1 MERIT
6 SKSIQVVK
14 NRSYMKAIRA
24 LMGYGQYTV
33 VRKMKDP
40 SIIRESEISVL
51 DGKIG
56 LKHLWE
62 TYGNYYEREINDS
75 ELDDDI
81 KEVMRT
87 LLEAWRRA

>member
-6 SKSIQVVK
+6 SKSIPVVK

-33 VRKMKDP
+33 VRKMRDQR
-40 SIIRESEISVL
+40 IIRESEVSVL

-56 LKHLWE
+56 LNHLWE
-62 TYGNYYEREINDS
+62 AYGNYYEREINDS
-75 ELDDDI
+75 ELDDNI

-87 LLEAWRRA
+87 LLDTWRRA

>member
-6 SKSIQVVK
+6 SKSIPVVK

-33 VRKMKDP
+33 VQKMKDHR
-40 SIIRESEISVL
+40 IIRESEVSVL

-56 LKHLWE
+56 LNHLWE

-75 ELDDDI
+75 ELDDNI

-87 LLEAWRRA
+87 LLDTWRRA